1 MMGPWS
7 RHPRKPLAILV
18 VVWLLLTIR
27 LNVYIPSVKIP
38 DDALTTGDSRFD
50 EYIQERS
57 PRRDL
62 HNSPRIEDL
71 TLIHRDNEAKS
82 SDTQDNEGANAPRE
96 AQGNRESNPEVQ
108 EKQESDISETHHDK
122 GPNPEKEQNKESNPY
137 GMRQYQ
143 DSNPETHQKDKDEN
157 FEMPQKKSNRDI
169 QKNHQM
175 QENKESN
182 NELQDKQESN
192 NEMQEKESNYEIQDK
207 QESNNE
213 MQDKQES
220 NNEMQDKQES
230 NNEIQDNK
238 EPDPRIQDNE
248 ESNLEI
254 QENREMQ
261 EDKNSNSEMQE
272 NKESNREVQN
282 NQESNPELQEY
293 KESNPEMQKNT
304 DSKTATQEENSN
316 PDRQEKSDS
325 NPEMQESKESNP
337 ETQGNKES
345 KPEMQENADSN
356 REIQEIMESNPGTQ
370 ESKESNREMQ
380 EKESNPETQGNKE
393 SKPEMQENAD
403 SNREIQESNPEIQ
416 ETKESNRE
424 MQEKESN
431 PEKQGSKESNP
442 EIQENADSN
451 RKIQETIES
460 NHETQGSK
468 ESNPETQGSKE
479 SNPETQGSKESNRE
493 VQEKES
499 NPETQG
505 GKESNPGMQEN
516 KELNSEVK
524 ENKEPNAEAHE
535 NGESNSAK
543 QQQEN
548 ELISEIQQ
556 KGELKPTQEE
566 KKDVK
571 PIASGPQIK
580 LQGSEINKSPKE
592 TKKRPSLLKAKGPVL
607 SHDLDPSEVL
617 IQQEEISTLK
627 ARIETLNL
635 EQRIF
640 NTHLFGPVT
649 ASTTILLVQVHK
661 RLEYLTQL
669 VESMKGVRGIND
681 TLVVFSHDFWD
692 DHINAFVQNISEFRV
707 MQMFLPYS
715 MQLHPAAFPGRDPRD
730 CVWNM
735 PRDSDQDCLN
745 KAWPDKYG
753 HYREPQ
759 FTQIKHHW
767 WWKINRVFDELRVTK
782 GWTGVVLSLEE
793 DHYLLPDTLHVLNL
807 LLHQRPSVCP
817 TCHVIGLGNYQVKKA
832 LPEKMLMGDWPV
844 SGYNLGYTLDRH
856 AWETIKKLSD
866 VFCTYDDYNWDLT
879 LSYMALQRIQP
890 RLGMLRVE
898 LSRVAHIGTCGTH
911 FKAATCN
918 IEREIEKVRLKYDA
932 TKLFPTNLVL
942 QGGYSK
948 VKGRSTPSGGWGDAR
963 DIQLCKLIAQ
973 GASGVNLTA
982 ILNKE
987 DHR

>member
-230 NNEIQDNK
+230 NNEVQEKESNNDIQDKQESNHEIQDNK

-479 SNPETQGSKESNRE
+479 SNPETQGSKESN
-493 VQEKES
+493 
-499 NPETQG
+499 
-505 GKESNPGMQEN
+505 PGMQEN
-516 KELNSEVK
+516 KELNSE
-524 ENKEPNAEAHE
+524 
-535 NGESNSAK
+535 
-543 QQQEN
+543 
-548 ELISEIQQ
+548 
-556 KGELKPTQEE
+556 
-566 KKDVK
+566 
-571 PIASGPQIK
+571 
-580 LQGSEINKSPKE
+580 
-592 TKKRPSLLKAKGPVL
+592 KGPVL